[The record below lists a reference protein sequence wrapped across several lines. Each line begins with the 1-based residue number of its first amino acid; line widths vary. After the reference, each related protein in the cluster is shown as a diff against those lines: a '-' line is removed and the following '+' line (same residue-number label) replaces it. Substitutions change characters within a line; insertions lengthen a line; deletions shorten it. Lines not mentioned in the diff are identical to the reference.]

1 MENFEEYEYPK
12 KKKNSNVKTVILC
25 VALSAAVGFGSGALA
40 VNMLGTPPQTVV
52 YQNPNNTALTST
64 SNETLNNVSQVASL
78 VANSVV
84 EIKTEKTVTST
95 FLQQYVSEG
104 AGSGVIYSSN
114 GYIVTN
120 NHVIEGASSI
130 TVTLNDGTS
139 YPAELIATD
148 SKTDV
153 AVLKIDKNDC
163 VPVILGDSDTL
174 VVGEAAV
181 AVGNPLGELG
191 GTVTNGIISALDR
204 EITLDGRT
212 RNLLQTN
219 AAINPGNSGGGLF
232 NANGELIG
240 LVVAKSSGT
249 NVEGLGFAIP
259 VNDVKQVVEEL
270 LTNGYVSGRPAMGV
284 KIVSITTYQQALSY
298 NVNKYGVYISEV
310 ISGSAAEKAG
320 LQANDY
326 IISLDGVVV
335 ESYDELS
342 AILDSHAVGDTLDIQ
357 VQRDREILD
366 LTITLQE
373 STAQQ

>member
-326 IISLDGVVV
+326 IISLDGIVV

>member
-1 MENFEEYEYPK
+1 MENYEEINPVK
-12 KKKNSNVKTVILC
+12 KKKNSNLKTVAAC
-25 VALSAAVGFGSGALA
+25 VVLSGVVGFSSGALA
-40 VNMLGTPPQTVV
+40 VSMLSPGKTVV
-52 YQNPNNTALTST
+52 YQSANSGTLTST
-64 SNETLNNVSQVASL
+64 NNETLNNVSQVANL

-84 EIKTEKTVTST
+84 EIKTEKTTTNNSLQNYVT
-95 FLQQYVSEG
+95 EG
-104 AGSGVIYSSN
+104 AGSGIIYSSN

-120 NHVIEGASSI
+120 NHVIEGASNI
-130 TVTLNDGTS
+130 KVTLHDGTT
-139 YPAELIATD
+139 YDAELIATD
-148 SKTDV
+148 SRTDV
-153 AVLKIDKNDC
+153 AVLKINKEDC
-163 VPVILGDSDTL
+163 TPVILGDSDSL

-249 NVEGLGFAIP
+249 DVEGLGFAIP

-270 LTNGYVSGRPAMGV
+270 LTNGYVSGRPSMGV
-284 KIVSITTYQQALSY
+284 KVYSIETYQQALSY
-298 NVNKYGVYISEV
+298 GVNQYGVYIAEV
-310 ISGSAAEKAG
+310 IEGTAAQKAG

-326 IISLDGVVV
+326 IISVDDVAIESFDDLSSLLD
-335 ESYDELS
+335 E
-342 AILDSHAVGDTLDIQ
+342 HQVGDTLKLQIK
-357 VQRDREILD
+357 RDRQILD
-366 LTITLQE
+366 ITITLE
-373 STAQQ
+373 ENKNQQ